1 LFFENYK
8 KVASFFKRLLQGAG
22 NPSRSVTDYRIPR
35 AIRKLEL
42 HDHPDK
48 NEKSHAEIFE
58 QLAEVYEVLLDK
70 KKGSPAETS
79 PVTSSMVIHR
89 PSRRVLRF
97 QRSGV
102 RVLRRRL
109 CGEIRIRDWPAPKES
124 AGRTRAFY
132 DTGGQGLQVLATA
145 DLVQWPGGSNQIHP
159 AGTGAPE

>member
-8 KVASFFKRLLQGAG
+8 KVASFYKSLQGAG
-22 NPSRSVTDYRIPR
+22 NPSLSVTDYKIPG

-48 NEKSHAEIFE
+48 NEKSHAAEIFE
-58 QLAEVYEVLLDK
+58 QLDK

-79 PVTSSMVIHR
+79 SVISSMVIHK

-145 DLVQWPGGSNQIHP
+145 DLVQWPGDSNQIHP
-159 AGTGAPE
+159 AGQGAPE